1 MEHIQTAGEVQRK
14 KRPSLTVGFAHGQSE
29 ILDAQRLRYR
39 IFAGEM
45 GANLPSRTPG
55 VDHDI
60 YDPYCEHLV
69 VRDTHSGEVVVLACI
84 QTTEVARRLVCCGL
98 VWRNTCLS
106 MAMII

>member
-1 MEHIQTAGEVQRK
+1 MEQLKTAAEPRRA
-14 KRPSLTVGFAHGQSE
+14 KRPSLAVGFARTESD
-29 ILDAQRLRYR
+29 ILEAQRLRYR

-69 VRDTHSGEVVVLACI
+69 PRPHSVGDA
-84 QTTEVARRLVCCGL
+84 
-98 VWRNTCLS
+98 
-106 MAMII
+106 